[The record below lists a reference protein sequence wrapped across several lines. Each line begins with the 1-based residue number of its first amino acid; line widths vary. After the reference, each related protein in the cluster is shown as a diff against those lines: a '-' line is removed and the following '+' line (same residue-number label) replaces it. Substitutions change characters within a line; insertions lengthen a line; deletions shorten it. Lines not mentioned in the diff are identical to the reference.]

1 MFGHEQEDGG
11 SSAPETKHG
20 RAGAASSMGKA
31 SAAADEDDEE
41 L

>member
-1 MFGHEQEDGG
+1 VCGHEQEDVV
-11 SSAPETKHG
+11 SSARETKHG